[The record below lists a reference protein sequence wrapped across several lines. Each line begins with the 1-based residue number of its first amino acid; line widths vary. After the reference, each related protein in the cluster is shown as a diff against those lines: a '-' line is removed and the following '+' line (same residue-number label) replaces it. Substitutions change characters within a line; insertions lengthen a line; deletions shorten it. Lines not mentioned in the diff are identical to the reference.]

1 MIHGLAVVT
10 AGATL
15 LLIMAGGIVT
25 STGSGLAVPDWPTTF
40 GYNMLLFPWS
50 RMVGAVLIE
59 HSHRL
64 LGTAVGVLTAAL
76 AVVVWGGRC
85 GRGLR
90 ALTATAVVLV
100 CVQGL
105 LGGLRVVLRQDSLA
119 VVHGCLAQGFFV
131 LIAVLG
137 TVTGTAW
144 NRQYSARAVTRVHGV
159 DLLAAGIAIVL
170 SGQGVLGALTTHVG
184 WLTMHLVGGALAV
197 TGTAAL
203 VVVVLRRARGLAPLR
218 WRALAIGGLLV
229 FQVGLGLGAA
239 LVRFTGVGVPG
250 GELSVVGLPVAHRV
264 VSALLLGLVVTL
276 ALHAW
281 RLTAASFEQTCGTPS
296 SGLSRLGLD
305 RVTVTS

>member
-100 CVQGL
+100 CIQGL
-105 LGGLRVVLRQDSLA
+105 LGGLRVVLRQESLA
-119 VVHGCLAQGFFV
+119 VVHGCVSRLLRPNRGAGDRDGHRLV
-131 LIAVLG
+131 SPGISPGRA
-137 TVTGTAW
+137 TA
-144 NRQYSARAVTRVHGV
+144 RRRRP
-159 DLLAAGIAIVL
+159 
-170 SGQGVLGALTTHVG
+170 SGY
-184 WLTMHLVGGALAV
+184 
-197 TGTAAL
+197 
-203 VVVVLRRARGLAPLR
+203 RGR
-218 WRALAIGGLLV
+218 DRALRADRTGCAHDPCGL
-229 FQVGLGLGAA
+229 
-239 LVRFTGVGVPG
+239 
-250 GELSVVGLPVAHRV
+250 
-264 VSALLLGLVVTL
+264 
-276 ALHAW
+276 
-281 RLTAASFEQTCGTPS
+281 
-296 SGLSRLGLD
+296 
-305 RVTVTS
+305 

>member
-1 MIHGLAVVT
+1 MSSGRRGDRPDVWSSPRSCTCRCSSRSWHWTRRPEPSRTRDRSMLHRLAVVT
-10 AGATL
+10 SGATL

-105 LGGLRVVLRQDSLA
+105 LGGLRVV
-119 VVHGCLAQGFFV
+119 
-131 LIAVLG
+131 
-137 TVTGTAW
+137 
-144 NRQYSARAVTRVHGV
+144 
-159 DLLAAGIAIVL
+159 
-170 SGQGVLGALTTHVG
+170 
-184 WLTMHLVGGALAV
+184 
-197 TGTAAL
+197 
-203 VVVVLRRARGLAPLR
+203 
-218 WRALAIGGLLV
+218 
-229 FQVGLGLGAA
+229 
-239 LVRFTGVGVPG
+239 
-250 GELSVVGLPVAHRV
+250 
-264 VSALLLGLVVTL
+264 
-276 ALHAW
+276 
-281 RLTAASFEQTCGTPS
+281 
-296 SGLSRLGLD
+296 
-305 RVTVTS
+305 